1 MHHQLG
7 PLLHACVCANGD
19 VLSAVDTLRAELQ
32 HLVAHSSDE
41 LFAGA
46 ARRWNDPKDA
56 SVSTFR
62 FLVLVVACEWESQ
75 LMQFLL
81 QHHVSDAADDMTALV
96 QVCAQISQSS
106 AATVLLLPVLDAL
119 LATAAAFTLAYS
131 RGPQFEDDPGG
142 FLHSLHPN
150 PIHWCPSCSS
160 SRFPLA
166 DSVMSDHTEISNT
179 SDQDRWTR
187 FLELSRGLDARRF
200 DSKSGRTVYS
210 AAVKVIEQQ
219 QHLLALV
226 RLDRDT
232 SKVDGDVLR
241 VAIEKMQ
248 GMATQVLRVTSH
260 YEGANACGRCADLSS
275 ADSPATLQA
284 SADVKDAGELDLIPD
299 DAALESYLMG
309 IAQCGNTEVTI
320 EATAVNTTVEG
331 ISAYNMSDTGF
342 QKLLKALT
350 TQSSLSAH
358 TVSDLV
364 QKTQEELSAVA
375 DLDALGIQVSFLLSA
390 QIRSTRR
397 VAELNNE
404 VNKSLTRQVL
414 REFNSLTDGA
424 EDCDRSVRM
433 LMIPSGFCPSLILRE
448 IVNRAMTAPQQVQI
462 YVQVLQFCPLLAEWT
477 DEGATSSMLI
487 CELQSALR
495 DLVGAEESFEALK
508 PHLLAL
514 LCTLSD
520 IEESNSATRRLDS
533 AAVVSVQTL
542 VREVL
547 LPVLS
552 GLASQL
558 DGEGTAVVA
567 TEATTTE
574 RSSLLQMSNFFAF
587 LHDFV
592 RRAAR
597 DTHWRSLDARSQ
609 TTKALLA
616 PLLRVYQDQCGPL
629 TVEKAELQN
638 TLLLTMKDLLGI
650 TSSLKQAVVSEIIK
664 TSVNGEREN
673 LDAPV
678 LMLIAQFSRDAHD
691 WEKLATLRHLLQ
703 DLGGLIVIDKSG
715 LNLETASRAIR
726 LLLWKLFWSAN
737 TTSNTSQSQ
746 GPPFLSDERAWELLE
761 LLASDFCVVSSPI
774 AISGRA
780 LVQKELA
787 RLILTCCASLFTCL
801 NDGVLPRLV
810 QMLEQPATSI
820 SVKLP
825 KQMAAQLDTEGT
837 LTAQP
842 VALSCELPVSHL
854 VMKLVSRLWSLLL
867 ISSEHSKCELVLQM
881 GRHFLV
887 SCARAV
893 ADSKSSLTGLLNC
906 FEWVCFMLCLLS
918 TQDDRMKELEI
929 YESITRQLNVTLLQ
943 LLHLL
948 SHIQVPNEADASF
961 SQRFVASWM
970 TQLPQDS
977 FEQVRNFVSSAAR
990 NSV

>member
-1 MHHQLG
+1 MHHQVE

-19 VLSAVDTLRAELQ
+19 VLSAVDALRAELQ
-32 HLVAHSSDE
+32 HMVTRNSDE
-41 LFAGA
+41 LFAVA
-46 ARRWNDPKDA
+46 AQRWNDPKDV

-62 FLVLVVACEWESQ
+62 FLALVVACEWESQ

-81 QHHVSDAADDMTALV
+81 QHHVSDAAGNVSALA
-96 QVCAQISQSS
+96 QVCVQISQSS
-106 AATVLLLPVLDAL
+106 AATVLFPVLDAL
-119 LATAAAFTLAYS
+119 LATAAVFTLAYS
-131 RGPQFEDDPGG
+131 RGPQFEDDSSG
-142 FLHSLHPN
+142 FLRSLHLSPVYR
-150 PIHWCPSCSS
+150 CPSCSS

-166 DSVMSDHTEISNT
+166 DSVMSDYTEISNT
-179 SDQDRWTR
+179 SEQDRWTR
-187 FLELSRGLDARRF
+187 FLELSRGLDAMRF
-200 DSKSGRTVYS
+200 NSKSGRAIYS
-210 AAVKVIEQQ
+210 AAVQVIEQQ
-219 QHLLALV
+219 QHLLVLV

-232 SKVDGDVLR
+232 SKGDGDILR
-241 VAIEKMQ
+241 VAIEKMRSV
-248 GMATQVLRVTSH
+248 ATQVLRVTSQ

-275 ADSPATLQA
+275 ADSPATPRA
-284 SADVKDAGELDLIPD
+284 PADVKDAGELDFIPD
-299 DAALESYLMG
+299 DTALESYLMG
-309 IAQCGNTEVTI
+309 QAQCGNTEATI
-320 EATAVNTTVEG
+320 EAAAVNTMVEG
-331 ISAYNMSDTGF
+331 ISAYSMSDTGF

-350 TQSSLSAH
+350 TQSSLSIH

-364 QKTQEELSAVA
+364 QKTQEEMSAIA
-375 DLDALGIQVSFLLSA
+375 DLDVLGIQVSFLLSA
-390 QIRSTRR
+390 QMSSTRR
-397 VAELNNE
+397 VAELNSE
-404 VNKSLTRQVL
+404 ISKSLTRQVL
-414 REFNSLTDGA
+414 RVFNSLTDGA

-448 IVNRAMTAPQQVQI
+448 IVSRTMTAPQQVQI

-477 DEGATSSMLI
+477 DEGATSSMLT

-495 DLVGAEESFEALK
+495 DLVGAEESFETLK

-520 IEESNSATRRLDS
+520 IGESDSAMRRPDS
-533 AAVVSVQTL
+533 AAIVSVQTL
-542 VREVL
+542 VQEVL

-558 DGEGTAVVA
+558 DGEGTSVVA
-567 TEATTTE
+567 TEATTTD

-592 RRAAR
+592 RHAAS

-616 PLLRVYQDQCGPL
+616 PLLRVYQGQCGPL

-638 TLLLTMKDLLGI
+638 TLLLTMKDLLGA

-664 TSVNGEREN
+664 TSVDDEGEN

-703 DLGGLIVIDKSG
+703 DLDGLLVIDKSG
-715 LNLETASRAIR
+715 LNPETASRAIC
-726 LLLWKLFWSAN
+726 LLLWKLLWSAT
-737 TTSNTSQSQ
+737 TTSNTSQPQDS
-746 GPPFLSDERAWELLE
+746 PVLSDERAWELLE

-774 AISGRA
+774 AISGRV

-787 RLILTCCASLFTCL
+787 RLMLTCRASLFNFL

-825 KQMAAQLDTEGT
+825 KQMATQLDTEDT

-842 VALSCELPVSHL
+842 VVLSCELPVSHL
-854 VMKLVSRLWSLLL
+854 VVKLVSRLWSLFLT
-867 ISSEHSKCELVLQM
+867 SSKHSKCELMLQM

-893 ADSKSSLTGLLNC
+893 ADSKSSLAGLLNC

-929 YESITRQLNVTLLQ
+929 YESTTRQLNVTLLR

-970 TQLPQDS
+970 AQLPQDS
-977 FEQVRNFVSSAAR
+977 FEQARNFVSSAAR
-990 NSV
+990 NSR